1 MVRQRRGTAHSG
13 VAGSAAE
20 LALLDGAAPMVH
32 PATRRRG
39 PNGTIRG
46 GFCRPSRTGHRRGIE
61 CRAAIPAAGRR
72 RRRNGPERRQRTV
85 FRAPGSGRHHR
96 HQPVHVHERYCRR
109 GHLPSRER
117 GSRGPACTQPVF
129 RRDRGRSG
137 PGARRIHGNGPH
149 VPPPR
154 GPVQSGQAEA
164 GVHLS
169 RLSKGAIMANGKFAD
184 LLKHGGFQAFLWTQF
199 LGAFNDSFYQ
209 TIVLL
214 HAEHVARVYI
224 PVSLI
229 VFNLPF
235 LLFSGYSGH
244 LADAVSKRRVMIGVK
259 LFEILIVVMGLAA
272 LAVGSMP
279 WMMLVMFLLG
289 LHSTVFS
296 PAKYGIVPEMWPD
309 KDLSRANAL
318 LEMSTFVAMVLGMS
332 VGAFLF
338 GSWHRLGW
346 RIGTITLLIA
356 VTGLVTSLRITRVPA
371 SGATQPFR
379 WNPFAE
385 VFASTRHLMK
395 TRALWLTVL
404 GICYF
409 WFLGAL
415 FKMVLPDFGAH
426 VLHASDTRVGLLWTF
441 LAVGVGTGNMLA
453 GRLSGNKVELGLVP
467 VGSILM
473 ALASFG
479 LFAAR
484 GSYAFSVIALSLVG
498 LGSGLFVV
506 PLYAYVQQR
515 AGCQEKGRI
524 VAANNFYQTLAMLL
538 ASAGLMLL
546 QDRMGS

>member
-46 GFCRPSRTGHRRGIE
+46 GFCRPSRTGHRRVIE
-61 CRAAIPAAGRR
+61 CRAAIPAAGMR
-72 RRRNGPERRQRTV
+72 RRRNGPQRRQRPL
-85 FRAPGSGRHHR
+85 FSAKGCGRHYR
-96 HQPVHVHERYCRR
+96 HQPVHVHERHCRR
-109 GHLPSRER
+109 GHLPSRKR
-117 GSRGPACTQPVF
+117 GSWGPARAQPVL
-129 RRDRGRSG
+129 RRDRGRFG
-137 PGARRIHGNGPH
+137 PGARRIHGHGPR

-154 GPVQSGQAEA
+154 GPVQSGHAEA

-214 HAEHVARVYI
+214 HAEHVAPVYI
-224 PVSLI
+224 PLSLI

-309 KDLSRANAL
+309 RDLSRANAL
-318 LEMSTFVAMVLGMS
+318 LEMSTFVAIVMGMS
-332 VGAFLF
+332 VGAFVF
-338 GSWHRLGW
+338 GAWHGAGW
-346 RIGTITLLIA
+346 RAGVATLLIA
-356 VTGLVTSLRITRVPA
+356 VAGFANSLRITRVPA
-371 SGATQPFR
+371 SGAAQAFR
-379 WNPFAE
+379 WNPFGE
-385 VFASTRHLMK
+385 VAAATRRL
-395 TRALWLTVL
+395 RQARPLWLTVL

-415 FKMVLPDFGAH
+415 FKMVLPDFGVQ
-426 VLHASDTRVGLLWTF
+426 VLHASDTRVGLLWTRSEEH
-441 LAVGVGTGNMLA
+441 T
-453 GRLSGNKVELGLVP
+453 SE
-467 VGSILM
+467 
-473 ALASFG
+473 
-479 LFAAR
+479 
-484 GSYAFSVIALSLVG
+484 
-498 LGSGLFVV
+498 
-506 PLYAYVQQR
+506 
-515 AGCQEKGRI
+515 
-524 VAANNFYQTLAMLL
+524 
-538 ASAGLMLL
+538 
-546 QDRMGS
+546 